1 MYCKRDYS
9 TLSQQ
14 VKAGVTIPLV
24 WEKLYGAF
32 PRKWSECRCPWRED
46 KNPSFSVS
54 RDGQVWFDHGTGD
67 SGDIFNFYMR
77 ATGCNPRQA
86 FLDLLAMVQGSGPI
100 IAPSVAPAEPKA
112 QYHPPLRVP
121 SSDELAAISRLRS
134 ISPDALRI
142 AVARG
147 FLWTAELKGNQAF
160 VVTDKSR
167 KCYAARK
174 TNGGKW
180 EDDAKV
186 VLLPGSSAK
195 WPIGCMEADKYPA
208 VALCEGGPDFLAAFG
223 HAWASNVENQV
234 APVCMSSAA
243 LGIAHEALLAFRRKR
258 VRIFAHADDAGMKAS
273 ERWQAQLIGVAGKV
287 DSWKMS
293 PSWIQTDGEPVTDL
307 NDLLRIDYDYW
318 EADRTVIEGIM
329 DLGKMKR
336 QYGHSEHNCDPVSNK
351 TH

>member
-1 MYCKRDYS
+1 MYSKRDYITVS
-9 TLSQQ
+9 RQ

-32 PRKWSECRCPWRED
+32 PRKRSECRCPWRED
-46 KNPSFSVS
+46 KNASFSVS

-67 SGDIFNFYMR
+67 KGDVFNFYMR
-77 ATGCNPRQA
+77 ATGCEARQA
-86 FLDLLAMVQGSGPI
+86 FLALLAMVQGSAPI
-100 IAPSVAPAEPKA
+100 IAPLVAPAEPQP

-180 EDDAKV
+180 KDDAKV

-223 HAWASNVENQV
+223 HAWASNVEDQV
-234 APVCMSSAA
+234 APVCMNSAA
-243 LGIAHEALLAFRRKR
+243 LDIADEALPAFRGKR
-258 VRIFAHADDAGMKAS
+258 VRIFAHTDDAGMKAS
-273 ERWQAQLIGVAGKV
+273 ERWQAQLTGVASKV
-287 DSWKMS
+287 DCWRFGSNWM
-293 PSWIQTDGEPVTDL
+293 QTDGGPVKDL
-307 NDLLRIDYDYW
+307 NDFLRIDYDCW
-318 EADRTVIEGIM
+318 EDDRTIIEGVM
-329 DLGKMKR
+329 
-336 QYGHSEHNCDPVSNK
+336 SF
-351 TH
+351 